1 MIRREKYVEWFGY
14 SASVSPYI
22 LEKFEKWA
30 GYKFRPEFIVDQG
43 YHNSMFRVPSKEFR
57 DFIEFQ
63 QIEVC
68 ALAKELVDIV
78 HSYGKEAMM
87 FLGDHWIGTEPYG
100 KYFAGI
106 GLDAVVGSVGS
117 GVTLRMISDIKG
129 VDYTEGRLLPYFFP
143 DVFCRRRRS
152 DRRSKRQLE
161 KSKTCSSSFTIR
173 QNRIRR
179 ILKTCQ

>member
-1 MIRREKYVEWFGY
+1 M
-14 SASVSPYI
+14 SPYI
-22 LEKFEKWA
+22 LEQFEKWA
-30 GYKFRPEFIVDQG
+30 GYKFRPEYIVDQG
-43 YHNSMFRVPSKEFR
+43 YHNCMFRVPSRQFL

-129 VDYTEGRLLPYFFP
+129 VDYTEGRLLPYFSRMCSARA
-143 DVFCRRRRS
+143 VTRS
-152 DRRSKRQLE
+152 ERQGITGVKQGVHYSGLLWTG
-161 KSKTCSSSFTIR
+161 SDMAVI
-173 QNRIRR
+173 
-179 ILKTCQ
+179 

>member
-1 MIRREKYVEWFGY
+1 M
-14 SASVSPYI
+14 
-22 LEKFEKWA
+22 
-30 GYKFRPEFIVDQG
+30 DQG
-43 YHNSMFRVPSKEFR
+43 YHNSMFRVPSKQFL

-129 VDYTEGRLLPYFFP
+129 VDYTEGRLLPYFSRMCSAR
-143 DVFCRRRRS
+143 VVT
-152 DRRSKRQLE
+152 DRRGKG
-161 KSKTCSSSFTIR
+161 
-173 QNRIRR
+173 
-179 ILKTCQ
+179 

>member
-1 MIRREKYVEWFGY
+1 
-14 SASVSPYI
+14 
-22 LEKFEKWA
+22 
-30 GYKFRPEFIVDQG
+30 
-43 YHNSMFRVPSKEFR
+43 MFRVPSKQFL

-129 VDYTEGRLLPYFFP
+129 VDYTEGRLLPYFSRMCSARA
-143 DVFCRRRRS
+143 VTRS
-152 DRRSKRQLE
+152 ERQGITGE
-161 KSKTCSSSFTIR
+161 KQGVHYSGLLWTGSDTEVI
-173 QNRIRR
+173 
-179 ILKTCQ
+179 

>member
-1 MIRREKYVEWFGY
+1 
-14 SASVSPYI
+14 
-22 LEKFEKWA
+22 
-30 GYKFRPEFIVDQG
+30 
-43 YHNSMFRVPSKEFR
+43 MFRVPSKEFR

-143 DVFCRRRRS
+143 DVSAKAEIRS
-152 DRRSKRQLE
+152 E
-161 KSKTCSSSFTIR
+161 KQETTGEKQDVLFFVHH
-173 QNRIRR
+173 
-179 ILKTCQ
+179 

>member
-1 MIRREKYVEWFGY
+1 M
-14 SASVSPYI
+14 
-22 LEKFEKWA
+22 
-30 GYKFRPEFIVDQG
+30 DQG
-43 YHNSMFRVPSKEFR
+43 YHNSMFRVPSKQFL

-129 VDYTEGRLLPYFFP
+129 VDYTEGRLLPYFSRMCSARAVTRSERQGITGEKQ
-143 DVFCRRRRS
+143 DVHYSGLLWTGS
-152 DRRSKRQLE
+152 DTE
-161 KSKTCSSSFTIR
+161 VI
-173 QNRIRR
+173 
-179 ILKTCQ
+179 

>member
-1 MIRREKYVEWFGY
+1 M
-14 SASVSPYI
+14 
-22 LEKFEKWA
+22 
-30 GYKFRPEFIVDQG
+30 DQG
-43 YHNSMFRVPSKEFR
+43 YHNSMFRVPSREFK

-63 QIEVC
+63 QQEVC

-117 GVTLRMISDIKG
+117 GVTLRYDFR
-129 VDYTEGRLLPYFFP
+129 YTRGEIYRRKAFAIFFSRR
-143 DVFCRRRRS
+143 VWRRRRS
-152 DRRSKRQLE
+152 HRGSKGQLDESE
-161 KSKTCSSSFTIR
+161 KGNFTFSA
-173 QNRIRR
+173 
-179 ILKTCQ
+179 